1 MDEDQALQLATG
13 LDRCG
18 VRCRLE
24 PAGRSRYRIAVALP
38 DERQAV
44 WDLHGDTLEARV
56 SRAEQLVGFVAVPV
70 PAGTAGSALAQLIAS
85 ERYEQTTSSGRSGSL
100 ADPTG
105 SNPNLPAAGRWR
117 WGPARVFGL
126 LLATTLV
133 MLLLYLLDGRH

>member
-44 WDLHGDTLEARV
+44 WDLHGDALEARV
-56 SRAEQLVGFVAVPV
+56 SRAEQLVGFVAVP
-70 PAGTAGSALAQLIAS
+70 

-105 SNPNLPAAGRWR
+105 SNPNPPAAGRWR